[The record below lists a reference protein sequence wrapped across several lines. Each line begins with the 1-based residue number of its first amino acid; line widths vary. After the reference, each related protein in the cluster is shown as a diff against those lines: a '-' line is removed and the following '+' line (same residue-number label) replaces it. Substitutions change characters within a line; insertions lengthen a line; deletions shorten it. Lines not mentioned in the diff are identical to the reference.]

1 MQNLISQKMCY
12 LLQNTKVF
20 LCDKINFR
28 PNSKISSPHFL
39 KFLARVR
46 ALVCVRMVFLGELI
60 VGLLYILLA
69 GILVNAKD
77 LIIVAGIARGGG
89 GNVSCRN

>member
-1 MQNLISQKMCY
+1 M
-12 LLQNTKVF
+12 LQFMAKQF
-20 LCDKINFR
+20 FCDKNNFCF
-28 PNSKISSPHFL
+28 NSKISSPHFL

-69 GILVNAKD
+69 GILVHAQD
-77 LIIVAGIARGGG
+77 LIIVAGIARGRG
-89 GNVSCRN
+89 GNISCRN